1 MRRKTTELYLE
12 ENKIGTDN
20 CLLLKRIRLS
30 GWMIIHSN
38 ESNKESSNDSFTAVA
53 RLAVAILYLKPGV
66 LKVVDA
72 KEEARDLKNLSR

>member
-20 CLLLKRIRLS
+20 CLLLKRIRLL
-30 GWMIIHSN
+30 GWMIIHPN

-53 RLAVAILYLKPGV
+53 RLAMATLCLKPGV

-72 KEEARDLKNLSR
+72 KEEARDLKNLLR